1 MSSTCSELFHPDF
14 FVKIIKK
21 NLMNSTEDILKTI
34 LAVVFLL
41 IAAMKIIGLK
51 PMKEVFHDFK
61 LNRLAMI
68 LIGLIEILCVLAL
81 FIPKYAFYA
90 CIGFAYISTSAL
102 YKHYKTNHSLI
113 KYIPAIALLIL
124 SMITAMVLLSSN

>member
-1 MSSTCSELFHPDF
+1 MS
-14 FVKIIKK
+14 
-21 NLMNSTEDILKTI
+21 NTEGILKTI

-41 IAAMKIIGLK
+41 LAAMKIFDLK
-51 PMKEVFHDFK
+51 PMKDVFRDFK

-68 LIGLIEILCVLAL
+68 LIGMIEILCVVAL

-102 YKHYKTNHSLI
+102 YKHYKTNHPLS
-113 KYIPAIALLIL
+113 KYIPALVLLIL
-124 SMITAMVLLSSN
+124 SLITAMVLLSPN